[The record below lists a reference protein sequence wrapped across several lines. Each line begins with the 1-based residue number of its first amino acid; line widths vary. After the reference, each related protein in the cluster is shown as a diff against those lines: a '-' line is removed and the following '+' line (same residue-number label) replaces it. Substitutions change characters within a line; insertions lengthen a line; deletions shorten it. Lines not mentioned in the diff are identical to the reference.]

1 MPLIPPISGKLVN
14 REITNKN
21 DINNILSQNLKKIEI
36 SRETL
41 LEVECICNGA
51 FSPLIGFPTMH
62 EVKCIMN
69 TWRMSNG
76 IPFAI
81 PPLFPV
87 PKEIYDK
94 LKVGETLILTHNK
107 KNVGLITIDGKSE
120 FDKEKKEEFM
130 KKIYR
135 TSHPEHPGVKYIT
148 HIDNYLISGQVNNFQ
163 EYLFFDKDSLTPEQ
177 SREEFNKRGWSTIA
191 LFSTTNVPHSAHE
204 YLHRLGLDMC
214 DGLMI
219 HTLNMVS
226 SHSSHKYDLET
237 MKEGTKALVD
247 NYYPKNHV
255 IFTMLPIIAKS
266 SGPREAVFQ
275 AVVRQNYGCT
285 HFIMGR
291 DHAGFRDVYGKY
303 ESQQIFEKFPEFKI
317 QVVAVLSPSYCKKCR
332 LIVTEK
338 NCGHSEKDKEE
349 ISGTIVRQLI
359 KEKKEVP
366 EFLMRK
372 EVVDVIRK
380 SIITEDQKY

>member
-1 MPLIPPISGKLVN
+1 MSLIQPIGGTLVN
-14 REITNKN
+14 REITKKSEIN
-21 DINNILSQNLKKIEI
+21 DILSHAVKNNLKKIEI

-41 LEVECICNGA
+41 LELECIANGA
-51 FSPLIGFPTMH
+51 FSPLIGFPTIH
-62 EVKCIMN
+62 EIKCVMN
-69 TWRMSNG
+69 TWRLSNG
-76 IPFAI
+76 VPFGI
-81 PPLFPV
+81 PPIFPV
-87 PKEIYDK
+87 SKEAYDK
-94 LKVGETLILTHNK
+94 IKVGETLILIHDK
-107 KNVGLITIDGKSE
+107 KNVGLITVDGKSE
-120 FDKEKKEEFM
+120 INKEKKEEFM

-135 TSHPEHPGVKYIT
+135 TNHPDHPGVKYIN
-148 HIDNYLISGQVNNFQ
+148 HISDYLISGEINNFG
-163 EYLFFDKDSLTPEQ
+163 EYLFFDEDSLSPRKC
-177 SREEFNKRGWSTIA
+177 REEFEKRGWNTIA

-237 MKEGTKALVD
+237 MKQGTKALVD
-247 NYYPKNHV
+247 NYYPTDHV

-303 ESQQIFEKFPEFKI
+303 ESQQIFDKFPELKI
-317 QVVAVLSPSYCKKCR
+317 KVIPVLSPSYCKKCK

-349 ISGTIVRQLI
+349 ISGTRVRQLI

-380 SIITEDQKY
+380 SMN